1 MVAPDCFGCR
11 ASVPRYCASCVQQA
25 ITERRQRLKEIEGDK
40 YRLERGMR
48 PSLAQRRRLL
58 EQREARRV
66 HAASTAR
73 LSAELTSVRAE
84 SDRQAITVNE
94 IRHAIRRHQLQLQQ
108 PPKLTRASRG
118 IRAVRTGYAYQPPAC
133 SMYRRHRAACP
144 RPPTHCAYHAP
155 WHHRQEPPPPPPTT
169 EAGERL
175 EEEQRELEA
184 QRLAAAGRHL
194 TECRRSLV
202 RQLLRLHQMQW
213 LHPSPQQARE
223 GEGEGEG
230 EGGV

>member
-48 PSLAQRRRLL
+48 PSLAQRRSLL

-66 HAASTAR
+66 HAARTAR

-84 SDRQAITVNE
+84 SDRQAISVNE

-108 PPKLTRASRG
+108 PPKLTRTPRVGPPCGTYGRHVPASCVLHVPEAQGSLPPGPHALYAPCTMYHVPWRQQA
-118 IRAVRTGYAYQPPAC
+118 RAAAAALTLTLTLTLALTLTLTPNPNPTLTGKSC
-133 SMYRRHRAACP
+133 RRRHRPP
-144 RPPTHCAYHAP
+144 RRASC
-155 WHHRQEPPPPPPTT
+155 E
-169 EAGERL
+169 
-175 EEEQRELEA
+175 
-184 QRLAAAGRHL
+184 
-194 TECRRSLV
+194 RRSSA
-202 RQLLRLHQMQW
+202 HSNPYPYPN
-213 LHPSPQQARE
+213 PSP
-223 GEGEGEG
+223 
-230 EGGV
+230 

>member
-118 IRAVRTGYAYQPPAC
+118 IRAVRTGYAYRPPAC
-133 SMYRRHRAACP
+133 STYRRHRAACP
-144 RPPTHCAYHAP
+144 RAPSHGTPYQPRAIAKCDSTLKARPLAVPQLAPCSNASSGRAGWLWAARHSQGEVRPP
-155 WHHRQEPPPPPPTT
+155 
-169 EAGERL
+169 G
-175 EEEQRELEA
+175 
-184 QRLAAAGRHL
+184 
-194 TECRRSLV
+194 S
-202 RQLLRLHQMQW
+202 
-213 LHPSPQQARE
+213 PSN
-223 GEGEGEG
+223 
-230 EGGV
+230 